1 MLRHRMTPDNGQAFI
16 ELALVLPVFTILLVG
31 IAEFGRLGFA
41 SIEINNAA
49 RAGVAYAAQTNTTA
63 SDNGSSGGI
72 VTAAKQDAA
81 DFVASSLQVT
91 PTYACY
97 CESSTGTMASLAS
110 CAPANANLTTCAS
123 PSRIAVF
130 VQVNT
135 SSPVATLFHFP
146 GVAST
151 LTLRGQ
157 ATMRVQQ

>member
-16 ELALVLPVFTILLVG
+16 ELALIMPVFTLILVG

-41 SIEINNAA
+41 SIEISNAA

-63 SDNGSSGGI
+63 ADNTQTGGI
-72 VTAAKQDAA
+72 VLAAKQDAA
-81 DFVASSLQVT
+81 DFVSSSLTVT

-97 CESSTGTMASLAS
+97 CESSTGTMAAQDIGCVTTTLTS
-110 CAPANANLTTCAS
+110 CPS

-130 VQVNT
+130 VTVNT

-151 LTLRGQ
+151 YTLRGQ

>member
-1 MLRHRMTPDNGQAFI
+1 MLRHRMKPDNGQAFI

-31 IAEFGRLGFA
+31 IAEFGRLAYA
-41 SIEINNAA
+41 SIEISNAA

-63 SDNGSSGGI
+63 SDTTNI
-72 VTAAKQDAA
+72 TLAAKQDAA
-81 DFVASSLQVT
+81 DFVASSLTAT

-97 CESSTGTMASLAS
+97 CESSTGTMTSLAS
-110 CAPANANLTTCAS
+110 CTSTNTNLTTCAS

-135 SSPVATLFHFP
+135 SSPVATLFKFP

-151 LTLRGQ
+151 FTLRGQ